1 VYFYFLTE
9 EFSMKRTLLKQTLL
23 AASLMG
29 VGFASY
35 AELPQGGVINRGAA
49 GSSITYD
56 PNGNLLTVNQGQN
69 AIMTANWA
77 SFNIGAGKAVN
88 FVQPNAQAIALNRV
102 MGTTASTISGTLTA
116 NGQVF
121 LINQNG
127 ILFGQTAQVNVGGL
141 VATTRNIEDAVLT
154 PNGAKSFSGS
164 SIASIENKGVIKTNA
179 NGASHIIL
187 AGHKVLNSGTI
198 DTYGKIALIGGGGFT
213 IYSDPLGNNGKY
225 LDIGLHSGD
234 STAEVSNSGNVG
246 LIPAG
251 GFLPIDPE
259 NIDIKTTGSVIN
271 TSKILGRVIKI
282 EAGQNINNSN
292 WIWSNDNM
300 TLNATNNIVN
310 SGLIRSNSLDGVLEI
325 NANNLINSD
334 TITIYRRDNA
344 ISATLKIR
352 LRNDLINTGSYWNT
366 AFTADCSNFVC
377 GGLHSGTNLE
387 INAGRDIINDGGD
400 IKTRAR
406 FDLISGRNIHNFA
419 GLIQGGFDF
428 GSSYRLNMEAAND
441 IYNAGVMWHS
451 NANVTAKNITNQ
463 GSIAAFNSL
472 KLNAGTIKNNSGA
485 SIVGGGGG
493 TVINVENLLE
503 NHAGGGIFNTDGIRG
518 QHGSVSIKSNKDIIN
533 TGYITAHYALDL
545 TANNDF
551 DNSGKVAGADVTNIT
566 ATNNLKNTGVL
577 GQGNV
582 YWYGDS
588 FRSLRTNI
596 KAFNVVNSGE
606 IHGNLNVGMNVF
618 TLSNLSNSGIF
629 SNNINIKADE
639 GVSNAGVIGVD
650 NRGPGN
656 SRRVGESVV
665 INAGRTIYNAGAI
678 GHQAYR
684 TSLRAGTAIFNLRTG
699 IIGSNHGQTRIDG
712 GGWFNDGAILRLVT
726 DTGGGT
732 STGRRNAGLSL
743 LGGDAKAM

>member
-1 VYFYFLTE
+1 
-9 EFSMKRTLLKQTLL
+9 MKRTLLKHTLL
-23 AASLMG
+23 AASLASM
-29 VGFASY
+29 GFA
-35 AELPQGGVINRGAA
+35 AVAQNLPVGGTVSRGAA
-49 GSSITYD
+49 TISTAGTTMTVTQTG
-56 PNGNLLTVNQGQN
+56 GNILAT
-69 AIMTANWA
+69 NWQ
-77 SFNIGAGKAVN
+77 SFNIGAGNTVN
-88 FVQPNAQAIALNRV
+88 FVQPSAQAIALNRV
-102 MGTTASTISGTLTA
+102 TGTTASAIHGNLNA

-121 LINQNG
+121 LINPNG

-141 VATTRNIEDAVLT
+141 VATTRNIEDSFVT
-154 PNGAKSFSGS
+154 PNGAKSFNGS
-164 SIASIENKGVIKTNA
+164 STALIENKGVIKTNA

-187 AGHKVLNSGTI
+187 AGHKVSNSGTL
-198 DTYGKIALIGGGGFT
+198 DTYGKIALIGGSSFT
-213 IYSDPLGNNGKY
+213 IYPDPSGNNGKY

-325 NANNLINSD
+325 NANNLTNSD

-344 ISATLKIR
+344 ISAALKIR

-366 AFTADCSNFVC
+366 AFAADCDNFVC

-387 INAGRDIINDGGD
+387 INAGRNIINDRGE

-406 FDLISGRNIHNFA
+406 FDLISGSNIHNFS
-419 GLIQGGFDF
+419 GLIQGGFVV
-428 GSSYRLNMEAAND
+428 SPSYRLNVVAAND
-441 IYNAGVMWHS
+441 VFNSGAMWHS
-451 NANVTAKNITNQ
+451 SVNVTAKNITNN
-463 GSIAAFNSL
+463 GAIGGYNSVN
-472 KLNAGTIKNNSGA
+472 LNANNIKNNRGA
-485 SIVGGGGG
+485 NIVGGSGGLD
-493 TVINVENLLE
+493 INVENLLE
-503 NHAGGGIFNTDGIRG
+503 NYAGSNLNEGIRG
-518 QHGSVSIKSNKDIIN
+518 QQGSVSIKSNKNIIN
-533 TGYITAHYALDL
+533 TGYITAHNSLYLM
-545 TANNDF
+545 ANNDF
-551 DNSGKVAGADVTNIT
+551 DNSGKVAGANITNIT
-566 ATNNLKNTGVL
+566 ATNKLKNTGVL

-588 FRSLRTNI
+588 FRSLKTNI
-596 KAFNVVNSGE
+596 KAYDVTNSGE
-606 IHGNLNVGMNVF
+606 IHGQLNVGMNVF

-629 SNNINIKADE
+629 SNNINISADE
-639 GVSNAGVIGVD
+639 GISNAGVIGVD
-650 NRGPGN
+650 NRGAAN

-684 TSLRAGTAIFNLRTG
+684 TNLRAGTAIFNTGTG
-699 IIGSNHGQTRIDG
+699 IIGSYHGQTRIAG
-712 GGWFNDGAILRLVT
+712 GSLFNYGTILRLVT
-726 DTGGGT
+726 DTGGDT
-732 STGRRNAGLSL
+732 STGRRNTGLSL
-743 LGGDAKAM
+743 LGGDAKEM